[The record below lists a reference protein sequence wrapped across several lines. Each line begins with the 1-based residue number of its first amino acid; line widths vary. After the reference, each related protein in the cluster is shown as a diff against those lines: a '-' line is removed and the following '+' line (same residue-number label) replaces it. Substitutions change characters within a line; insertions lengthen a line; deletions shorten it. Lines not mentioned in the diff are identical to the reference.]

1 LKGKHIPLF
10 IAALLLLLISL
21 PYTVILIF
29 IQHLQHMSRYRV
41 LFWVQKLKPL
51 FDAYTGPYKDR
62 HRYWTGLLLL
72 VRIVLLLVF
81 SMNIQGSADINLLAS
96 ILTLLSL
103 LTYTALAGSV
113 YKARSLNVI
122 EYSFFLNLGILVS
135 ATYYTTVNGQGQT
148 AVAYTSVS
156 IAFAKFILIV
166 VFHTRTKIKSSHY
179 WSCLSEN
186 TASRIKLSQLLSVL
200 RKLRYKWKS
209 AHHTGQQRVRVS
221 HASIELRE
229 PLLE

>member
-1 LKGKHIPLF
+1 
-10 IAALLLLLISL
+10 
-21 PYTVILIF
+21 
-29 IQHLQHMSRYRV
+29 
-41 LFWVQKLKPL
+41 VQKLKPL

-81 SMNIQGSADINLLAS
+81 SMNIQGSADINLLAI
-96 ILTLLSL
+96 ILSALIL

-113 YKARSLNVI
+113 YKTWSLNVI

-135 ATYYTTVNGQGQT
+135 ATYYTTVSGQDQT

-166 VFHTRTKIKSSHY
+166 VFHTLTKIKSSHY
-179 WSCLSEN
+179 CSCLSEN
-186 TASRIKLSQLLSVL
+186 SASRIKLSQFISAL
-200 RKLRYKWKS
+200 RKLYYKCRS
-209 AHHTGQQRVRVS
+209 PRHTGQQRVS
-221 HASIELRE
+221 HATVELRE